1 MTRRRAFMLPWTR
14 RRIDAA
20 LAAEFEF
27 HLQERV
33 KQFIASGMPRA
44 EAEAEAQRRFGDYD
58 AYRKM
63 AQQIDE
69 ETMRQRSF
77 AELIDTFRREVGLA
91 ARVLRRTPSFSII
104 ALTTL
109 ALGIGA
115 STAIF
120 TVLDAVVLRPLPYRD
135 SDRLVSV
142 LHPATVPG
150 SGERRWGLSYG
161 GYFQFQQNV
170 KSFSGLGLYTTGG
183 FTAVSDGD
191 AEYVRAAA
199 ATPSLLTVLR
209 ARPERGRLFIA
220 ADDFPDTT
228 SIAIISHE
236 FWQRR
241 YGGDTAIIGKRIRT
255 SGGGNYEII
264 GVMEP
269 GVTLPMPGPFSA
281 PQTLAGLRVD
291 VWRPLRLNPNGPFY
305 NSHGNVGLARL
316 APGATIERAQ
326 GEVENIMG
334 RFTEVLPLA
343 YPERFMKQYNF
354 RVQVAPLKNAVLGP
368 SLPGLLW
375 AVFGSVILVLLIA
388 VANVANLFV
397 VRMDSRRREATV
409 RTALGA
415 DRAHLATHYM
425 AESLLLCL
433 TAGVLGVVL
442 SALSL
447 KALLAIAPQ
456 NIPRLSDVGLDWA
469 SVAFALGL
477 AIVMGVI
484 FGAMPLAGKLDLT
497 TLREGGRGLSQSR
510 SQRNLRQGLIVAQMA
525 FSLVLLAS
533 AGLMIRSFMHLRS
546 VKPGFDPSNTLT
558 FDLSVPFSQY
568 STREKAGAFHR
579 EFQRRVAAL
588 PGVETVG
595 GTQSLPLNG
604 GYGTGCSV
612 VFREGRPYI
621 NGEETPCVSTP
632 TVAPGFFETLRINVR
647 GRVPTWTDFEQ
658 RTQAVVVTKALAD
671 RLWPGEEPIGKGIR
685 TNGGI
690 GGDRDWYRIVG
701 VVPEL
706 HAEALEAKATEAVF
720 YPGTNFNPD
729 RQDGSFNELVYTVRM
744 KAGADPQSLVPSV
757 RRLLKEMSPM
767 SPLMDIQTM
776 DDVVARSMQRT
787 SFIMILLG
795 ISAAV
800 ALLLSAVGI
809 YGVIS
814 YIVTQRRFEIGVRIA
829 LGARMAE
836 VARMVLMQS
845 VRLAVAGIVLGLAGA
860 WAVTSLLQSL
870 LFGVG
875 AMDPLVLAVVPVVQ
889 LVIATA
895 ATLAP
900 ARRAARID
908 PIEALRAE

>member
-1 MTRRRAFMLPWTR
+1 MKRAFRLPWSR
-14 RRIDAA
+14 RRIDAE
-20 LAAEFEF
+20 LGVEFQF
-27 HLQERV
+27 HLRERV
-33 KQFIASGMPRA
+33 EQFVAAGMTRE
-44 EAEAEAQRRFGDYD
+44 EAEAEAIRRFGDFET
-58 AYRKM
+58 YRRQAK
-63 AQQIDE
+63 QIDE

-77 AELIDTFRREVGLA
+77 QEFIDSAGREVGLA
-91 ARVLRRTPSFSII
+91 ARVLRRTPGFTVI
-104 ALTTL
+104 ALATL

-115 STAIF
+115 ATAIF
-120 TVLDAVVLRPLPYRD
+120 TVLDAVVLRPLPYRE
-135 SDRLVSV
+135 SGELVTV

-161 GYFQFQQNV
+161 GYFQFRDNV
-170 KSFSGLGLYTTGG
+170 KSFAGLGLYTLGG
-183 FTAVSDGD
+183 FTVVGDGD
-191 AEYVRAAA
+191 AERVDVAS
-199 ATPSLLTVLR
+199 ATPSLFSVLR
-209 ARPERGRLFIA
+209 ARAERGRLFIA

-228 SIAIISHE
+228 SIVVISHE

-241 YGGDTAIIGKRIRT
+241 FGGDTAIIGKRIRT

-264 GVMEP
+264 GVTEP
-269 GVTLPMPGPFSA
+269 GLTLPMPGPFSA

-291 VWRPLRLNPNGPFY
+291 AWRPLRLNPAGPFY
-305 NSHGNVGLARL
+305 NSHGNVGVARM

-326 GEVENIMG
+326 AEAVAIMK
-334 RFTEVLPLA
+334 RFTDVLPKA
-343 YPERFMKQYNF
+343 YSERFMKQYNF
-354 RVQVAPLKNAVLGP
+354 RVEVAPLKDSVLGP

-415 DRAHLATHYM
+415 DRGHLATHYL
-425 AESLLLCL
+425 AESLLLCM
-433 TAGVLGVVL
+433 TAAALGVLL
-442 SALSL
+442 SVMSL

-456 NIPRLSDVGLDWA
+456 NIPRLADVTVNGASIAFAVGL
-469 SVAFALGL
+469 SV
-477 AIVMGVI
+477 VMGLV
-484 FGAMPLAGKLDLT
+484 FGVMPLASKLDLT

-525 FSLVLLAS
+525 FALVLLAS

-558 FDLSVPFSQY
+558 FDISIPFAQY
-568 STREKAGAFHR
+568 DTREKAGSFHR
-579 EFQRRVAAL
+579 EFMRRLAAI
-588 PGVETVG
+588 PGVQSVG
-595 GTQSLPLNG
+595 GTQSVPLNG

-612 VFREGRPYI
+612 VFREGRPYV
-621 NGEETPCVSTP
+621 NGEETPCVATP
-632 TVAPGFFETLRINVR
+632 TIAPGFFESLRINVR
-647 GRVPTWTDFEQ
+647 GRTPTWDDFDE

-671 RLWPGEEPIGKGIR
+671 RLWPGEDPLGKGIR
-685 TNGGI
+685 TWGP
-690 GGDRDWYRIVG
+690 DDKSWYRIVG

-706 HAEALEAKATEAVF
+706 HAEALEKKATEAVF
-720 YPGTNFNPD
+720 YAGTNFSPNQ
-729 RQDGSFNELVYTVRM
+729 QDGSFNELVYTVRV
-744 KAGADPQSLVPSV
+744 KAGEPESILPAV
-757 RRLLKEMSPM
+757 RNILKEMSPM
-767 SPLMDIQTM
+767 SPMMEVQTM
-776 DDVVARSMQRT
+776 DAVVARSMQRT

-800 ALLLSAVGI
+800 ALVLSAVGI

-829 LGARMAE
+829 LGARMSE

-845 VRLAVAGIVLGLAGA
+845 VRLAVIGIAVGLAGA

-875 AMDPLVLAVVPVVQ
+875 AMDPLVLGVVSPA
-889 LVIATA
+889 LLGIATA
-895 ATLAP
+895 ASFVP
-900 ARRAARID
+900 ARRASRID